1 MKKLIFFAL
10 IMYCCSSKI
19 FAQKR
24 GEHDITKSYADIA
37 LSNGEIIKIKTAP
50 KIVGKVIGVIG
61 SDYIASELHAMPL
74 RSINKIS
81 GLTMG
86 VNSFNGQEPIFK
98 GAQGGTAY
106 FIDGVRVRSGLGL
119 AGFTY

>member
-1 MKKLIFFAL
+1 MKSFIIFLCLACFGSAQV
-10 IMYCCSSKI
+10 Y
-19 FAQKR
+19 AQKR
-24 GEHDITKSYADIA
+24 GEHDITKPYMDIR
-37 LSNGEIIKIKTAP
+37 SSSGEITQIKKAP
-50 KIVGKVIGVIG
+50 LHVGKVIGVIG
-61 SDYIASELHAMPL
+61 SDFIASEINAMPL

-86 VNSFNGQEPIFK
+86 VNSFGGQEPIFK

>member
-1 MKKLIFFAL
+1 MKTAIILFSLFIFGSAQS
-10 IMYCCSSKI
+10 Y
-19 FAQKR
+19 AQKR
-24 GEHDITKSYADIA
+24 GEHDITKPYADIK
-37 LSNGEIIKIKTAP
+37 LDNGEIVNIKTAP
-50 KIVGKVIGVIG
+50 QHIGKVIGTIG
-61 SDYIASELHAMPL
+61 ADYIATEINVLPT

-86 VNSFNGQEPIFK
+86 VNSFGGQEPIFK
-98 GAQGGTAY
+98 GFTGGTAY